1 MLRVLAHPTY
11 RRLFTAQVL
20 ALLGTGLAT
29 VALGLLA
36 YDLAGADAGAVLGTA
51 LTIKMVAY
59 VSVSPLVGA
68 VAARLPRRAFLA
80 CASTLRAICALGL
93 PLVSEPW
100 QVYLLILL
108 LQAASA
114 AYIPVF
120 QATIPDVLTDERD
133 YTRALSLSRLAYD
146 LESLA
151 SPLVA
156 AALLTVVGYDTLFL
170 GTGAGFL
177 AASGLVLLTRLP
189 RSRSDAGAG
198 RTGPALGLGAFLKVP
213 RLRALLAMNLA
224 VASATAVVLV
234 DTVVIVRD
242 VLGRDQ
248 SAVAL
253 TLGAFGAG
261 SMIVALTLPRILDRA
276 PDRAVMLPSGF
287 VLALGL
293 TVAALT
299 LSVTTGAVAWAG
311 VIGCWFVLGAGTSLV
326 LTPAGRLLRRS
337 AAPSQP
343 SPGTARQPLRGEAAH
358 PQRTPPAQHSLPV
371 LFAAQFALSH
381 ACFLLT
387 YPLAGWLGARA
398 GQPFALGVFALLAL
412 AAAGAA
418 AALWRRR
425 EPAGAARSGQRSG
438 SDTG

>member
-36 YDLAGADAGAVLGTA
+36 YDLAGADAGTVLGTA

-80 CASTLRAICALGL
+80 TASALRAVCALGL
-93 PLVSEPW
+93 PLVDEVW

-108 LQAASA
+108 LQTASA
-114 AYIPVF
+114 AFTPVF
-120 QATIPDVLTDERD
+120 QATIPDVLTDESD

-151 SPLVA
+151 SPLIA

-177 AASGLVLLTRLP
+177 AASVLVLAAHLPGTRG
-189 RSRSDAGAG
+189 DGAPA
-198 RTGPALGLGAFLKVP
+198 RTGSPLGVGPFLRVP

-234 DTVVIVRD
+234 NTVVIVRD
-242 VLGRDQ
+242 GLGREQ

-253 TLGAFGAG
+253 ALGAFGAG
-261 SMIVALTLPRILDRA
+261 SMAVALLLPRVLERAGDRT
-276 PDRAVMLPSGF
+276 VMLPAGF

-293 TVAALT
+293 AGAALT
-299 LSVTTGAVAWAG
+299 LSASAGATAWLGLLA
-311 VIGCWFVLGAGTSLV
+311 CWLLLGAGTSLV
-326 LTPAGRLLRRS
+326 LTPTGRLLRRS
-337 AAPSQP
+337 GGPH
-343 SPGTARQPLRGEAAH
+343 PL
-358 PQRTPPAQHSLPV
+358 PT

-398 GQPFALGVFALLAL
+398 GQA
-412 AAAGAA
+412 
-418 AALWRRR
+418 
-425 EPAGAARSGQRSG
+425 
-438 SDTG
+438 

>member
-1 MLRVLAHPTY
+1 MLRVLAHPAY

-36 YDLAGADAGAVLGTA
+36 YDLAGADAGTVLGTA

-80 CASTLRAICALGL
+80 AASALRAVCALGL
-93 PLVSEPW
+93 PLVDQVW

-108 LQAASA
+108 LQTASA
-114 AYIPVF
+114 AFTPVF

-151 SPLVA
+151 SPLIA

-177 AASGLVLLTRLP
+177 AASVLVLAAPLP
-189 RSRSDAGAG
+189 GG
-198 RTGPALGLGAFLKVP
+198 RAEEAPARNGSLLGVGPFLRVP

-234 DTVVIVRD
+234 NTVVIVRD
-242 VLGRDQ
+242 GLGREQ

-253 TLGAFGAG
+253 ALGAFGAG
-261 SMIVALTLPRILDRA
+261 SMAVALLLPRVLERTGDR
-276 PDRAVMLPSGF
+276 PVMLPAGF

-293 TVAALT
+293 AGAALT
-299 LSVTTGAVAWAG
+299 LSEATGTAAWPGLLA
-311 VIGCWFVLGAGTSLV
+311 CWCLLGAGTSLV
-326 LTPAGRLLRRS
+326 LTPTGRLLRRTGGS
-337 AAPSQP
+337 HPLPS
-343 SPGTARQPLRGEAAH
+343 
-358 PQRTPPAQHSLPV
+358 

-398 GQPFALGVFALLAL
+398 GQPLTLGVFALLAL
-412 AAAGAA
+412 GAAGAA
-418 AALWRRR
+418 TVLWRDRVPTR
-425 EPAGAARSGQRSG
+425 TA
-438 SDTG
+438 

>member
-36 YDLAGADAGAVLGTA
+36 YDLAGADAGSVLGTA
-51 LTIKMVAY
+51 LTIKMLAY
-59 VSVSPLVGA
+59 VGVSPLVGA

-80 CASTLRAICALGL
+80 SASALRAICALGL
-93 PLVSEPW
+93 PLVDELW

-108 LQAASA
+108 LQTASA
-114 AYIPVF
+114 AFTPVF

-156 AALLTVVGYDTLFL
+156 AALLAVVGYGTLFL

-177 AASGLVLLTRLP
+177 AASVLVLLTRLP
-189 RSRSDAGAG
+189 GSRADAEADRAGA
-198 RTGPALGLGAFLKVP
+198 ALGIAPFLAVP

-224 VASATAVVLV
+224 VAAATAVALV

-242 VLGRDQ
+242 LLGRDQ

-253 TLGAFGAG
+253 ALGAFGAG
-261 SMIVALTLPRILDRA
+261 SMAVALSLPKALDRI
-276 PDRAVMLPSGF
+276 PDRAVMLPAGF

-293 TVAALT
+293 AVAGAT

-311 VIGCWFVLGAGTSLV
+311 VLACWFVLGSGTSLV
-326 LTPAGRLLRRS
+326 LTPTGRLLRRS
-337 AAPSQP
+337 AAS
-343 SPGTARQPLRGEAAH
+343 
-358 PQRTPPAQHSLPV
+358 SLPS

-381 ACFLLT
+381 ACFLVT

-398 GQPFALGVFALLAL
+398 GHPFSLGVFALLAL

-418 AALWRRR
+418 TVLWRRR
-425 EPAGAARSGQRSG
+425 APARAEGSGQRSG
-438 SDTG
+438 ADTG